1 VKKII
6 LVLGLLL
13 VLSINNLSQQ
23 KNFPIDIG
31 NKWYYQAGSTRDDY
45 YGVVKEVIDTSNSG
59 FRKIISKYLYND
71 STRLE
76 AEYWA
81 YIDGKF
87 YYNNLP
93 QIQQAKL
100 IYDFSIKKDSC
111 ISGSGYSKC
120 WQPVI
125 YNLFN
130 LSDSAQIYTESG
142 FNHSAW
148 WGQNFLTMPKIGI
161 VKYKKYA
168 NVLPLTRYTDSLNL
182 IGFIDNGGVYGDTSI
197 FNSFL
202 ISQPNYPANGT
213 KNLPLT
219 INFMWKKAYKC
230 KDYKLQISFDTLFIN
245 LIFEFNN
252 ISDTSL
258 FVTLN
263 SYNSN
268 YYWRILTNSN
278 NGNTYNSKVHS
289 FSTFDTVYVALPI
302 LPKNGAIINP
312 FDITFTWNK
321 VTYGVRYNFELA
333 RDVMFT
339 DILITKSD
347 IVNTFIHI
355 DSLEYGR
362 DYFWRIRTLNSFLN
376 EFIWSDTYKISTIN
390 FPNEY
395 SLMQNYPNP
404 FNPITTIQ
412 FQLPS
417 AGNVT
422 LKVFDVLGSEVSTL
436 VNEYREAGSYDV
448 EFNASSLSSGVYYYQ
463 LISGS
468 FIQTHK
474 MMLLK

>member
-1 VKKII
+1 MKKII

-45 YGVVKEVIDTSNSG
+45 YGVVKEVIDTSSSG
-59 FRKIISKYLYND
+59 FRKIISKYLYNE
-71 STRLE
+71 SSRLE
-76 AEYWA
+76 TEYWA

-93 QIQQAKL
+93 QLQTAKL

-111 ISGSGYSKC
+111 VSGSGYSKC
-120 WQPVI
+120 WYPNNYI
-125 YNLFN
+125 LFN
-130 LSDSAQIYTESG
+130 ISDSVQIYKESG
-142 FNHSAW
+142 SNHSASW
-148 WGQNFLTMPKIGI
+148 RESFLTMPKFGI
-161 VKYKKYA
+161 VKYEKYLGA
-168 NVLPLTRYTDSLNL
+168 FPSTRYTDSLNL
-182 IGFIDNGGVYGDTSI
+182 VGLRDNGFIYGDTTI
-197 FNSFL
+197 FNTNL
-202 ISQPNYPANGT
+202 ISQPNYPVNKT

-219 INFMWKKAYKC
+219 NIFKWNKAYNA
-230 KDYKLQISFDTLFIN
+230 KDHNLQISFDTLFIN
-245 LIFEFNN
+245 LISEFNN

-278 NGNTYNSKVHS
+278 NGNTYNSKVYG
-289 FSTFDTVYVALPI
+289 FSTFDTEYVALPI

-463 LISGS
+463 LTSGS